1 MDFETFNIFDA
12 FGMNDTAEDKAE
24 KVKETKKAED
34 IKADNT
40 VTDIDTDDIDLEDE
54 AEDSADI
61 SDSTEEEIKDKASK
75 TKKVAPKKKKET
87 NLVGPVVVKGIGFT
101 YTYGDAGVRYKPV
114 EVVKATYDAGY
125 KEIALMELYHDG
137 ASTIFCDFKKA
148 SNEDNQIGEHVTV
161 LSGENRAS
169 YQTCDFGEL
178 EAEEVSVFDL
188 SLKYVES
195 HPDFKGCSM
204 NVDTAIC
211 SATPVFTK
219 KVTLVDDKE
228 YTVYDDSGNQT
239 MTGAQI
245 KSLYPEK
252 DVTIVAYTS
261 DANVLF
267 IGATTKSRLIVS
279 RSDLGIEGESKS
291 VKTKELYR
299 LPFVLWI
306 ETYGTKAQ
314 LTADD
319 FSGKVV
325 VDKNDIV
332 DYLKNYYRIFRS
344 QSRKF
349 DISYDRNSGIVGVAV
364 VSGEKGAA
372 VAAPSFNIVSNVIT
386 FPFYRVDSEFKERVE
401 NTELGVFKGYENVE
415 THDVCGVTFERKLPK
430 IPAYLLSDVIKEFS
444 KDLTK
449 ENMVQ
454 IYWSINEHCYYIKKP
469 AASYTKVRVLYEMC
483 HTDDVLALT
492 IHSHNTM
499 TGRFSAIDDADEIY
513 TGLFGV
519 IGNLDK
525 DELTMSF
532 RAGMEGS
539 FTTIKCSELFSF
551 DGFGG
556 MCA

>member
-1 MDFETFNIFDA
+1 MDFESFNIFDA
-12 FGMNDTAEDKAE
+12 FGMNETTEDKADE
-24 KVKETKKAED
+24 VKETKKAKAEVVD
-34 IKADNT
+34 IAADEVADT
-40 VTDIDTDDIDLEDE
+40 VDLESE
-54 AEDSADI
+54 AEDSVVI
-61 SDSTEEEIKDKASK
+61 SDSTEEEAKDKASK
-75 TKKVAPKKKKET
+75 KKAAPKKKKEST
-87 NLVGPVVVKGIGFT
+87 LVGPVVVKGIGFT
-101 YTYGDAGVRYKPV
+101 FTYGDNGVKYKPV
-114 EVVKATYDAGY
+114 EVAKAAYDAGY
-125 KEIALMELYHDG
+125 KEVALMELYHDG
-137 ASTIFCDFKKA
+137 VSTVFCNFKKA
-148 SNEDNQIGEHVTV
+148 TNEDEQIGERVTI

-169 YQTCDFGEL
+169 YQTSDFGDL

-195 HPDFKGCSM
+195 HPDFKGCSLC
-204 NVDTAIC
+204 VDTAIE

-219 KVTLVDDKE
+219 KVTLVDDKD
-228 YTVYDDSGNQT
+228 YAVYSDGGNQT
-239 MTGAQI
+239 LTGAQI
-245 KSLYPEK
+245 KNLYPEK
-252 DVTIVAYTS
+252 DVTVVAYTS
-261 DANVLF
+261 DADILF
-267 IGATTKSRLIVS
+267 IGATTKNRVTAS
-279 RSDLGIEGESKS
+279 RSDFGIEGESRS

-314 LTADD
+314 LTADN
-319 FSGKVV
+319 FGGKAV

-349 DISYDRNSGIVGVAV
+349 DISYDRNAGIVGVAV

-386 FPFYRVDSEFKERVE
+386 FPFYRVDSEYKERVE
-401 NTELGVFKGYENVE
+401 NTELGIFRGYENVE
-415 THDVCGVTFERKLPK
+415 THDVHGVTFERKLPK
-430 IPAYLLSDVIKEFS
+430 IPAYLLSDIIKEFS
-444 KDLTK
+444 KDLSK

-454 IYWSINEHCYYIKKP
+454 IYWSVNDQCYYIKKP
-469 AASYTKVRVLYEMC
+469 TASYTKVRVLYEMC
-483 HTDDVLALT
+483 HTDDILALT

-525 DELTMSF
+525 NELTMSF

-556 MCA
+556 ICA